1 MKRSLTLTAIVSII
15 FFNVSGGPYGLES
28 VLADGPG
35 LAMLLVLIIPLL
47 YSAPVAFV
55 AAELGTAIPEEG
67 GYYVW
72 SKRALGQFPAFCQ
85 GWWAW
90 MFTFVDVGICP
101 ALFCDY
107 LSFFFPIFDKGEGGS
122 FWARK
127 VVMLT
132 MIWAFVLLNLR
143 GARTIG
149 NFAKGLAVL
158 ILSPF
163 AILVGWGLF
172 CGLTQGFPHS
182 AVSPF
187 LNEGTTLVS
196 ALALSLPI
204 ILWNYQGWDAVS
216 TCAGEMHNPKRDYP
230 RALFFAIVLIT
241 AVYGLPALVGLLYF
255 GSQGIEWTTGAWSV
269 MANKLVGPWLAYPLS
284 AMGMLT
290 GIGLYSGL
298 VLVYSRVPFV
308 MSRDGYL
315 PQAMTRLNIHGAP
328 VVSLLVCG
336 VIYSIIVMIFNDFEE
351 VAKADVTL
359 YTGKVSMELISFLVL
374 RWREPDLERPFK
386 IPGGWGVAIVLASLP
401 LLCIGTNLTFQ
412 VLDGAAWKVLG
423 IPLCM
428 MATGPLIYPFI
439 MWYRKSHPHVAYVSE
454 ETTQPS
460 ASLPVD
466 IHT

>member
-28 VLADGPG
+28 VLKDGPG
-35 LAMLLVLIIPLL
+35 LAMLLILITPLL
-47 YSAPVAFV
+47 YSAPVAFI

-72 SKRALGQFPAFCQ
+72 SKRALGKFPAFCQ

-107 LSFFFPIFDKGEGGS
+107 LSFFFKVFDKETGS

-127 VVMLT
+127 GIMLT
-132 MIWAFVLLNLR
+132 MIWVFVLLNLR
-143 GARTIG
+143 GARTVG
-149 NFAKGLAVL
+149 NFAKGMALM

-163 AILVGWGLF
+163 IILIGWGLYRGF
-172 CGLTQGFPHS
+172 TQGFPHS
-182 AVSPF
+182 AVTPF
-187 LNEGTTLVS
+187 LNPDTSLVS
-196 ALALSLPI
+196 ALALAIPV

-216 TCAGEMHNPKRDYP
+216 TCAGEMDNPRRDYP
-230 RALFFAIVLIT
+230 RALMASIVLIT
-241 AVYGLPALVGLLYF
+241 GAYALPALIGLLYF
-255 GSQGIEWTTGAWSV
+255 GSQGIDWTTGAWSIV
-269 MANKLVGPWLAYPLS
+269 AEKLVGRNLGYALS
-284 AMGMLT
+284 AMGMVA

-308 MSRDGYL
+308 MARDGFL
-315 PQAMTRLNIHGAP
+315 PQAMMYENKYGAP
-328 VVSLLVCG
+328 TISLLVCG

-359 YTGKVSMELISFLVL
+359 YTGKVSMEMISFLVL
-374 RWREPDLERPFK
+374 RWREPELHRPFRV
-386 IPGGWGVAIVLASLP
+386 PGGWPVAILIACLP
-401 LLCIGTNLTFQ
+401 LACIATNLTFQ
-412 VLDGAAWKVLG
+412 IMDGDFWKVLG

-428 MATGPLIYPFI
+428 MATGPLLYPI
-439 MWYRKSHPHVAYVSE
+439 IVWYRSKHPQQIVTHDE
-454 ETTQPS
+454 P
-460 ASLPVD
+460 LPPGE
-466 IHT
+466 

>member
-28 VLADGPG
+28 VLKDGPG
-35 LAMLLVLIIPLL
+35 LAMLLILLVPLL
-47 YSAPVAFV
+47 YSAPVAFIV
-55 AAELGTAIPEEG
+55 AELGTAIPEEG

-72 SKRALGQFPAFCQ
+72 SKRALGKFPAFCQ

-107 LSFFFPIFDKGEGGS
+107 LSFFFEIFHKETGS

-127 VVMLT
+127 IVMLA

-143 GARTIG
+143 GARTVG
-149 NFAKGLAVL
+149 NLAKGLALL
-158 ILSPF
+158 IFSPF
-163 AILVGWGLF
+163 VILIG
-172 CGLTQGFPHS
+172 CGLYRGLTSGFPYNPI
-182 AVSPF
+182 VPF
-187 LNEGTTLVS
+187 MNEGTSLVS
-196 ALALSLPI
+196 ALALAIPV

-216 TCAGEMHNPKRDYP
+216 TCAGEMNNPRHDYP
-230 RALFFAIVLIT
+230 RALVVAIFLIM
-241 AVYGLPALVGLLYF
+241 AVYGLPALVGLMFF
-255 GSQGIEWTTGAWSV
+255 GSQGIEWTTGAWSIV
-269 MANKLVGPWLAYPLS
+269 AEKLVGPWLGGALS
-284 AMGMLT
+284 AMGMVA

-308 MSRDGYL
+308 MARDGFL
-315 PQAMTRLNIHGAP
+315 PKAMMRENAHGAP
-328 VVSLLVCG
+328 AISLLVCG
-336 VIYSIIVMIFNDFEE
+336 VIYSIIVMIFKDFEA

-374 RWREPDLERPFK
+374 RHREPELYRPFRV
-386 IPGGWGVAIVLASLP
+386 PGGWPVAIMLVCLP
-401 LLCIGTNLTFQ
+401 LLCIVANLTFQ
-412 VLDGAAWKVLG
+412 IADGGFREVLG

-439 MWYRKSHPHVAYVSE
+439 VRYRATH
-454 ETTQPS
+454 
-460 ASLPVD
+460 PVD
-466 IHT
+466 ALTGDEKLPPDAPVQ